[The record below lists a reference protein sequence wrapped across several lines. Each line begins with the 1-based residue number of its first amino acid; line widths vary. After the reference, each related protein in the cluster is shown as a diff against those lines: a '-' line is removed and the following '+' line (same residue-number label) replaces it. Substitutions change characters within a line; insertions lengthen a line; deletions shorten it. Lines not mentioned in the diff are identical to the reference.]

1 MGHVVMETDNEKAHF
16 LIMPEAQ
23 ERGQD
28 VGLRKMRAVD
38 THSYPY
44 VRGVV
49 QKERVPATSN
59 QLGHPWGRGSVG
71 SIPALLIC
79 PLTKH
84 RQRDGGEELGQPR
97 GEPKPHAE
105 QPHQVHH
112 SPRAS
117 LGEGRC

>member
-1 MGHVVMETDNEKAHF
+1 MMMETDNEKAHF
-16 LIMPEAQ
+16 PIMPEAQ

-38 THSYPY
+38 TRSYPY
-44 VRGVV
+44 VRGGCS
-49 QKERVPATSN
+49 ERQGASHKQPVGPSS
-59 QLGHPWGRGSVG
+59 GMGGSAD

-105 QPHQVHH
+105 QPHQVRH